1 MKVDDL
7 LEEKGRAISTTSPET
22 AVIRV
27 VERMRLERIGAL
39 VVSRD
44 EERLD
49 GVITERDV
57 ISAIARA
64 ASRMRTSRSGCSGMR
79 TWATAERR

>member
-1 MKVDDL
+1 MKVDGL
-7 LEEKGRAISTTSPET
+7 LEEKGRAVSTTSPET

-44 EERLD
+44 EKRLD

-57 ISAIARA
+57 ISAIAGA
-64 ASRMRTSRSGCSGMR
+64 TSRMRTSRSGCSGMR

>member
-7 LEEKGRAISTTSPET
+7 LEEKGRAVSTTSLQT
-22 AVIRV
+22 AVIQV

-39 VVSRD
+39 VMSRD
-44 EERLD
+44 EKRIA

-57 ISAIARA
+57 ISAIAGA
-64 ASRMRTSRSGCSGMR
+64 TSRMRTSRSGCSGMR